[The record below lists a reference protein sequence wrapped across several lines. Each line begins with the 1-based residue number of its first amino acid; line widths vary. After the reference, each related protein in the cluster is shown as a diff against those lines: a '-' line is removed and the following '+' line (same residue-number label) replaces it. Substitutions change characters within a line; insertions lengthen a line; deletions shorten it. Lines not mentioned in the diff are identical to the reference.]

1 MEGGDFFF
9 IYFFLSGMFL
19 VEDKSRPHVLNMKR
33 CFFFIDHLTLQH
45 QADLKENTWR
55 HSPFLAYWLK
65 GWIMIGKKCSVYWTQ
80 CTVNCN
86 CAEKYTWLMPE
97 QQLTANYLYLGDF
110 RFKGQWGDMLSFVFY
125 FWKQVAVW
133 YSWYSMQTVPDVWG
147 ETVYWLLIK
156 T

>member
-1 MEGGDFFF
+1 
-9 IYFFLSGMFL
+9 MF
-19 VEDKSRPHVLNMKR
+19 
-33 CFFFIDHLTLQH
+33 
-45 QADLKENTWR
+45 LKENTWR

-65 GWIMIGKKCSVYWTQ
+65 GWIMIGRKCSVYWTQ

-110 RFKGQWGDMLSFVFY
+110 RFRGQWGDMLSFVFY

-133 YSWYSMQTVPDVWG
+133 YSWYSMQTVPDVYG

-156 T
+156 NLNYTHILAWKANTVRSWQCTVELGYIIISFRHILFPEEEGCVC